1 MVSREYRRLCRT
13 DSLKKVHITKYSMIC
28 TEINRKLG
36 NNDKSVQE
44 DYFKTQGEVILNLL
58 KKNLS
63 SDTNAHQT
71 TILALTEAYLD
82 KFQKESQFIIFLNVV
97 EFQEIIN
104 LLFAFF
110 LKLPNNF
117 HKLFI
122 DFCSLT

>member
-1 MVSREYRRLCRT
+1 MISREYRRLCRT
-13 DSLKKVHITKYSMIC
+13 DNLKKVHITKYSMVC
-28 TEINRKLG
+28 TELNRKLG
-36 NNDKSVQE
+36 SNDKTVQE

-63 SDTNAHQT
+63 SDSNSHQSN
-71 TILALTEAYLD
+71 IVALSEAYLD

-97 EFQEIIN
+97 EFQEILN

-110 LKLPNNF
+110 LKLANNY

-122 DFCSLT
+122 DFCRQR

>member
-1 MVSREYRRLCRT
+1 MV
-13 DSLKKVHITKYSMIC
+13 C
-28 TEINRKLG
+28 TELNRKLG
-36 NNDKSVQE
+36 SNDKTVQE

-63 SDTNAHQT
+63 SDSNSHQSN
-71 TILALTEAYLD
+71 IVALSEAYLD

-97 EFQEIIN
+97 EFQEILN

-110 LKLPNNF
+110 LKLANNY

-122 DFCSLT
+122 DFCRQR